1 VRHVRLWAMWLGRRM
16 SWPVVY
22 RFARLETPRR
32 FEKILQNFLAPS
44 ASKLTPFHPDAYNLR
59 LSK

>member
-1 VRHVRLWAMWLGRRM
+1 VKLRWHAGDQTTVPNRL
-16 SWPVVY
+16 
-22 RFARLETPRR
+22 RR
-32 FEKILQNFLAPS
+32 FEKILQNFTASS